1 MTEEKASSSD
11 EGAGRASV
19 DLGVP
24 VAEEKATSDG
34 GDLGR
39 TAVDL
44 EASMSDEKASSAGEK
59 AGREAGGTS
68 TLPSSD
74 AEEHLPADRGAG
86 PAAAAEGG
94 APDAAPPTPNTG
106 GRSFSQLLAG
116 AMASPT
122 GSPHPAPI
130 VTVPVVA
137 VPCFLTP
144 AALIESQGF
153 AGQFAMTHQAVL
165 ATVTAQAQMQ
175 LQAVCS
181 SSSPKPIADSFP
193 QPMLSTVSPIPLQ
206 QMPPPTPELNKTSG
220 DVYNWRKYGQKQVKS
235 SENARSYYRCTDSN
249 CSAKKK
255 VERCPDGTIIEVIY
269 RGKHN
274 HDPPHKHRYT
284 KDRGSQSGGPPLEND
299 GLEPPSIGHKE
310 SDPSSCKTEQKSS
323 NETPKQQL
331 YCSSDCLLD
340 VGTKSEEDIVDE
352 PDPKRRL
359 CENSKSS
366 SAPVLKTIREY
377 IVQTEID
384 ARHLTDGYR
393 WRKYGQKFVKG
404 NRNPRSYYRCT
415 HSGCPVR
422 KHVERVPHD
431 AKALLI
437 TYEGEHN
444 HEQPSS
450 KYASETLST
459 TAKSNIAAGVASEQ
473 LGISGVQSVKKLS
486 DKSHPNNVLKKVVSD
501 PELELGGD
509 RALESAQTL
518 LSIGC
523 SPTSAEGTA
532 ASNSECMK
540 SPIFK
545 ENPAVVS
552 VQNT

>member
-1 MTEEKASSSD
+1 MTEEKASSAD
-11 EGAGRASV
+11 EGAGRAYV

-24 VAEEKATSDG
+24 EAEGKASSDG
-34 GDLGR
+34 GDLER
-39 TAVDL
+39 ASVDL
-44 EASMSDEKASSAGEK
+44 ETSMSDEKASSADEK

-74 AEEHLPADRGAG
+74 SEEHLPADRVAG
-86 PAAAAEGG
+86 SPAAADGG
-94 APDAAPPTPNTG
+94 APEAAPPTPNTG

-116 AMASPT
+116 AMASPVGT
-122 GSPHPAPI
+122 PHPAPI

-153 AGQFAMTHQAVL
+153 VGQFAMTHQAVL

-175 LQAVCS
+175 LQAVCP
-181 SSSPKPIADSFP
+181 SSSPNPIADSFP
-193 QPMLSTVSPIPLQ
+193 QPMLSTASPIPLQ

-255 VERCPDGTIIEVIY
+255 VERCPDGTILEVIY

-284 KDRGSQSGGPPLEND
+284 KDRGSQSGGPPPEND
-299 GLEPPSIGHKE
+299 GLEHPSIGHNE

-323 NETPKQQL
+323 IATPKQQL

-340 VGTKSEEDIVDE
+340 VEEDMVDE

-444 HEQPSS
+444 HEQPCS
-450 KYASETLST
+450 KYASENLST
-459 TAKSNIAAGVASEQ
+459 TAKSNIAAGGGGEQ
-473 LGISGVQSVKKLS
+473 LGISGVPSVKKLS

-501 PELELGGD
+501 TELELGGD

-523 SPTSAEGTA
+523 SPTSAEGTT

>member
-175 LQAVCS
+175 LQA
-181 SSSPKPIADSFP
+181 
-193 QPMLSTVSPIPLQ
+193 
-206 QMPPPTPELNKTSG
+206 KTSG

-299 GLEPPSIGHKE
+299 GLEHPSIGHKE

>member
-1 MTEEKASSSD
+1 MTEEKASSAD

-39 TAVDL
+39 TAVDV

-59 AGREAGGTS
+59 AGREAGGTL

-116 AMASPT
+116 AMASPA

-175 LQAVCS
+175 LQAVCT
-181 SSSPKPIADSFP
+181 SSPKPIADSFP
-193 QPMLSTVSPIPLQ
+193 QPMLSTASPIPLQ

-255 VERCPDGTIIEVIY
+255 VERCPDGTIVEVTY

-284 KDRGSQSGGPPLEND
+284 KDRGSQSGGPPLQND
-299 GLEPPSIGHKE
+299 GLEHPSIGHKE
-310 SDPSSCKTEQKSS
+310 SDPSSCKTEHKSS

-366 SAPVLKTIREY
+366 SAPVLKTVREY

-450 KYASETLST
+450 KYASETPST
-459 TAKSNIAAGVASEQ
+459 TAKSNIAAGAAGEQ
-473 LGISGVQSVKKLS
+473 LGISGVLSVKKLS

-518 LSIGC
+518 LSIGY

-532 ASNSECMK
+532 ASNNTECLK
-540 SPIFK
+540 SPILK

>member
-1 MTEEKASSSD
+1 MTEEKASSAD
-11 EGAGRASV
+11 EGAGRAYV

-24 VAEEKATSDG
+24 EAEGKASSDG
-34 GDLGR
+34 GDLER
-39 TAVDL
+39 ASVDL
-44 EASMSDEKASSAGEK
+44 ETSMSDEKASSADEK

-74 AEEHLPADRGAG
+74 SEEHLPADRVAG
-86 PAAAAEGG
+86 PPAAADGG
-94 APDAAPPTPNTG
+94 APEAAPPTPNTG

-116 AMASPT
+116 AMASPVGT
-122 GSPHPAPI
+122 PHPAPI

-153 AGQFAMTHQAVL
+153 AVSGPDGQFAMTHQAVL

-175 LQAVCS
+175 LQAVCP
-181 SSSPKPIADSFP
+181 SSSPNPIADSFP
-193 QPMLSTVSPIPLQ
+193 QPMLSTASPIPLQ
-206 QMPPPTPELNKTSG
+206 QMPPPTPELNVC

-255 VERCPDGTIIEVIY
+255 VERCPDGTILEVIY

-284 KDRGSQSGGPPLEND
+284 KDRGSQSGGPPPEND
-299 GLEPPSIGHKE
+299 GLEHPI
-310 SDPSSCKTEQKSS
+310 
-323 NETPKQQL
+323 
-331 YCSSDCLLD
+331 YC
-340 VGTKSEEDIVDE
+340 
-352 PDPKRRL
+352 
-359 CENSKSS
+359 
-366 SAPVLKTIREY
+366 
-377 IVQTEID
+377 
-384 ARHLTDGYR
+384 
-393 WRKYGQKFVKG
+393 
-404 NRNPRSYYRCT
+404 RSYYRCT

-444 HEQPSS
+444 HEQPCS
-450 KYASETLST
+450 KYASENLST
-459 TAKSNIAAGVASEQ
+459 TAKSNIAAGVGGEQ
-473 LGISGVQSVKKLS
+473 LGILGVPSVKKLS

-501 PELELGGD
+501 TELELGGD

-523 SPTSAEGTA
+523 SPTSAEGTT